1 MHLNLDGKVI
11 VVTGG
16 TSGIGL
22 AVINALTQEG
32 AQPIAIAR
40 NRPETG
46 MLPPAAGFIA
56 ADLFDAQAPEKIA
69 TELEADFG
77 RVDGFVSNAAF
88 FSSQP
93 SVTESSDELWRSTFE
108 INVFAPVRLV
118 RALRPLLGRSGG
130 VDRSHRERSCP
141 TG

>member
-1 MHLNLDGKVI
+1 
-11 VVTGG
+11 
-16 TSGIGL
+16 
-22 AVINALTQEG
+22 
-32 AQPIAIAR
+32 
-40 NRPETG
+40 

-130 VDRSHRERSCP
+130 GRSFTSRAKLPDWLTQQLLLMRLPRQRYFHFP
-141 TG
+141 NHWLLI